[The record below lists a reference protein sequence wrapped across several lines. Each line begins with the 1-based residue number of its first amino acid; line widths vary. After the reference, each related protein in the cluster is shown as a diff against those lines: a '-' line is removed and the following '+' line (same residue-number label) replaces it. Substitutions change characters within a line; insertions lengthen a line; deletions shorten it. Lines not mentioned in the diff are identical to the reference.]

1 MSTEQDTAPVKAWIP
16 VRLLTLTVVLTIAAL
31 GWSGWLIVDLTREH
45 QHAAN
50 RLIRIEQLGGLV
62 RHFGEVLGGSVRLA
76 VATGDP
82 RWEARYHRFEPPL
95 ETAIEEVKDL
105 AAGSSSKDAAA
116 RLDEVN
122 ATLVGMEGRAFALVR
137 AGRIDEARAVVFN
150 DEYDA
155 EENHY
160 ARAMESV
167 IGAIQ
172 SENEEIERRNRRRS
186 FLSLLGALA
195 VIAISLAAWVS
206 IVRNLNRSHV
216 ALEQALADRT
226 GAKRALRQAYD
237 DLEMRIA
244 QRTAELAEANRTLH
258 AEVSER
264 KQIEEALRTSNDQ
277 FHQLADNLVD
287 VVWVRSADARELR
300 YINPAFEKIWGRS
313 PEGLRADPQRWGD
326 FVFPE
331 DRDRVQRQF
340 ASLQGDTQS
349 VDLEYRVV
357 RPSGEIRWVQL
368 RASQV
373 RDAAD
378 QVISLIGIITDI
390 TERKGVEATRGRLAA
405 ILESTTDMVGFATP
419 AGRTL
424 YINPAGRKL
433 LGLTPDEDV
442 TKMSISDYT
451 PDPST
456 SPTFTVGVPTA
467 MRDGAWS
474 GEMTLLSRSGRQ
486 FPASQVIVSHRA
498 PDGSLEYI
506 STIIRDL
513 TEVKRLEAGLFRS
526 QKLETVGRLAG
537 GIAHEFNSI
546 VTAIIGRSEFLLAEL
561 PAESPLARHAAEI
574 RVAADRAATLTR
586 RLLAYGGKQALFP
599 VTLDLNRTVQSM
611 ESLLHHLL
619 GNSVDVRFVLAPG
632 LYAVRADAGQ
642 IEQVIVNLAINAR
655 DAMPDGGRLT
665 VETANVTL
673 DEDSTGRDPDLKPGD
688 YVRLA
693 VTDTGTGMSADV
705 KARVFEPFFTTKD
718 VGLGTG
724 LGLSTCYGI
733 IKQSGGQISV
743 YSEPELGTAFK
754 AYLPRDDR
762 PAVDRPAP
770 LASPSLPR
778 GTERILL
785 VEDDLALREMAT
797 ELLRG
802 LGYVVLAADSGA
814 RALKLAEGCGGAAI
828 DLLFTDVVMAE
839 MSGTELADR
848 LHVSRPTTKT
858 LFTSA
863 YTAGGLAHQ
872 RKLSSHD
879 ALLEKP
885 FTPSALAI
893 KVREVLDHLAA

>member
-1 MSTEQDTAPVKAWIP
+1 M
-16 VRLLTLTVVLTIAAL
+16 
-31 GWSGWLIVDLTREH
+31 
-45 QHAAN
+45 
-50 RLIRIEQLGGLV
+50 
-62 RHFGEVLGGSVRLA
+62 
-76 VATGDP
+76 
-82 RWEARYHRFEPPL
+82 
-95 ETAIEEVKDL
+95 
-105 AAGSSSKDAAA
+105 
-116 RLDEVN
+116 
-122 ATLVGMEGRAFALVR
+122 
-137 AGRIDEARAVVFN
+137 RID
-150 DEYDA
+150 
-155 EENHY
+155 
-160 ARAMESV
+160 
-167 IGAIQ
+167 
-172 SENEEIERRNRRRS
+172 
-186 FLSLLGALA
+186 
-195 VIAISLAAWVS
+195 
-206 IVRNLNRSHV
+206 
-216 ALEQALADRT
+216 
-226 GAKRALRQAYD
+226 
-237 DLEMRIA
+237 
-244 QRTAELAEANRTLH
+244 QRTVELSEANQSLQ
-258 AEVSER
+258 AEVAQR
-264 KQIEEALRTSNDQ
+264 KQIEEALRASNDQ

-287 VVWVRSADARELR
+287 VVWVRSPDARELR

-313 PEGLRADPQRWGD
+313 SEGLRADPQRWGD

-331 DRDRVQRQF
+331 DRERVQSQF
-340 ASLQGDTQS
+340 ASLQGDTRS

-373 RDAAD
+373 RDAAN

-390 TERKGVEATRGRLAA
+390 TERKSVEATRGRLAA

-419 AGRTL
+419 GGRTL

-486 FPASQVIVSHRA
+486 LPASQVIVSHRA

-513 TEVKRLEAGLFRS
+513 TEVKRLEAGLVRF

-546 VTAIIGRSEFLLAEL
+546 VTAIIGRSEFLLADL
-561 PAESPLARHAAEI
+561 PAQSPLARHAAEI
-574 RVAADRAATLTR
+574 RAAADRAAVLTR
-586 RLLAYGGKQALFP
+586 RLLAYGGKQTLVP
-599 VTLDLNRTVQSM
+599 VALDLNRTVRSM
-611 ESLLHHLL
+611 ESLLRHLL
-619 GNSVDVRFVLAPG
+619 GSDVDVRFAFAAG
-632 LYAVRADAGQ
+632 LHAVRADAGQ
-642 IEQVIVNLAINAR
+642 IEEVIVNLAVNAR

-693 VTDTGTGMSADV
+693 VTDTGTGMTADV

-724 LGLSTCYGI
+724 LGLSSCYGI
-733 IKQSGGQISV
+733 IKQSGGHISV
-743 YSEPELGTAFK
+743 YSEPKLGTAFK
-754 AYLPRDDR
+754 VYLPRDDR

-770 LASPSLPR
+770 LVSPSLPR

-785 VEDDLALREMAT
+785 VEDDLALREMAA

-814 RALKLAEGCGGAAI
+814 GALKLAEGCGGAAI

-848 LHVSRPTTKT
+848 LHASRPTTRT

-863 YTAGGLAHQ
+863 YTGNAVAH
-872 RKLSSHD
+872 RRMLSSDD